1 MSERLSVENEK
12 DEVAHTGVIPMIDTT
27 EFPTSAQLGAAI
39 RSAYQGRFT
48 QSQLAARLGVAQNTI
63 SRWST
68 GDVKPSLQDIARI
81 EDACDVPRGFVLRSA
96 GYVIDLRSTEE
107 MINADINLTKEQRE
121 LLLVAYRVAT
131 RQNVH

>member
-1 MSERLSVENEK
+1 LSVENEK

-68 GDVKPSLQDIARI
+68 GDVKPSLQDVARI

>member
-12 DEVAHTGVIPMIDTT
+12 DEVAHTGVIPMINTT

-68 GDVKPSLQDIARI
+68 GDVKPSLQDVARI

>member
-48 QSQLAARLGVAQNTI
+48 QSQLAARLGAAQNTI

-68 GDVKPSLQDIARI
+68 GDVKPSLQDVARI

>member
-1 MSERLSVENEK
+1 MTERVSL
-12 DEVAHTGVIPMIDTT
+12 PT
-27 EFPTSAQLGAAI
+27 EHELGAAV
-39 RSAYQGRFT
+39 RSAYLGRFT
-48 QSQLAARLGVAQNTI
+48 QAELAARLGVAQNTI

-68 GDVKPSLQDIARI
+68 GDVKPSLQDVARI

>member
-1 MSERLSVENEK
+1 MSVENEK

-68 GDVKPSLQDIARI
+68 GDVKPSLQDVARI

>member
-12 DEVAHTGVIPMIDTT
+12 DEVAHMGVIPMIDTT

-68 GDVKPSLQDIARI
+68 GDVKPSLQDVARI

>member
-68 GDVKPSLQDIARI
+68 GDVKPSLQDVARI